1 MPEEKILIETEFCE
15 ISHLDYLF
23 ILHIKKLRESHDMTQ
38 QELSKKM
45 GVSKSFVGN
54 VESFVQRHK
63 YSIRHITLLAKA
75 FQYESLAKLMDF
87 ETPKYDII
95 KLTLKVTK
103 AIKENGK
110 VRNKSVEVIELSE
123 VQ

>member
-1 MPEEKILIETEFCE
+1 
-15 ISHLDYLF
+15 
-23 ILHIKKLRESHDMTQ
+23 
-38 QELSKKM
+38 
-45 GVSKSFVGN
+45 
-54 VESFVQRHK
+54 
-63 YSIRHITLLAKA
+63 
-75 FQYESLAKLMDF
+75 MDF